1 MKKTIAI
8 VLAFILVLLLPVGV
22 LAALDYVIPAQYDQS
37 FLAGLALKYD
47 LIKNES
53 SPKLV
58 IIGGSSAAFGLDTEM
73 LEENLPYQVVNFGL
87 YATLGTKVMMDLAS
101 DYISEGD
108 IVIVAPELDPQTFSL
123 YFNAQSVWQA
133 AESDKSILT
142 GVAKD
147 NMGDMLGGYW
157 KYISGK
163 FSSYQK
169 QTPDPTGVYSLS
181 AIDANGEIDYERTEN
196 IMALGYDPNM
206 MIYLNDDLLDSAF
219 IDYVNEFA
227 ALCEKNGAKCYF
239 SFSPTNKAALDQ
251 SNTEAAVLN
260 FYDKLAKML
269 DCEVISDVNDCLYD
283 QAYFY
288 DTNFHLND
296 TGVIAHTITL
306 IRDLKRVLGDNA
318 VNTLEVPAPPQP
330 GTSAPAE
337 DSVVSEEREDMSALF
352 TYGEFANGRMI
363 TGVTD
368 EGKSKDILYTPAA
381 YDGVAVLAIAEGA
394 FDGCQATEIYLN
406 PSIIQLY
413 DGLFKNCPKLE
424 KVHIEQPVAAKLAVG
439 KHLMEGASDSVRL
452 VHATLEGFGDYYNN
466 YSWQDYADRME
477 VANLD

>member
-1 MKKTIAI
+1 MKKTIALI
-8 VLAFILVLLLPVGV
+8 LAFILVLLLPVGV

-73 LEENLPYQVVNFGL
+73 LEEHLPYEVVNFGL

-108 IVIVAPELDPQTFSL
+108 VVIVAPELDAQTFSL

-142 GVAKD
+142 GVDSD

-157 KYISGK
+157 KYITGK

-169 QTPDPTGVYSLS
+169 NAPDPTGVYSLS
-181 AIDANGEIDYERTEN
+181 AIDKNGEIEYERPEN

-206 MIYLNDDLLDSAF
+206 MITLDDSLLDSQF

-227 ALCEKNGAKCYF
+227 ADCEKKGAVCYF
-239 SFSPTNKAALDQ
+239 SFSPTNKAAMAE
-251 SNTEAAVLN
+251 SNTEATILY
-260 FYDKLAKML
+260 FYDKLAKQL
-269 DCEVISDVNDCLYD
+269 DCEIISNVNDCLYD

-306 IRDLKRVLGDNA
+306 IRDLKRVLGDA
-318 VNTLEVPAPPQP
+318 SMDTLEVPEPPQP
-330 GTSAPAE
+330 GSEEVEDTTASA
-337 DSVVSEEREDMSALF
+337 EREDMSALF
-352 TYGEFANGRMI
+352 TYGEFAGGKMI

-368 EGKSKDILYTPAA
+368 EGKSKEILYTPAA
-381 YDGVAVLAIAEGA
+381 YEGTPVLAIAEGA
-394 FDGCQATEIYLN
+394 FDGCSAVEIYLN
-406 PSIIQLY
+406 PSIVQLY
-413 DGLFKNCPKLE
+413 DGLFKNCANLE

-439 KHLMEGASDSVRL
+439 KNLMDGASDSVRL

-477 VANLD
+477 IANQ

>member
-1 MKKTIAI
+1 MKKTICI

-22 LAALDYVIPAQYDQS
+22 LAVLDAAIPAQYDQS

-58 IIGGSSAAFGLDTEM
+58 IIGGSSAAFGLDTEL
-73 LEENLPYQVVNFGL
+73 LEEHLPYEVVNFGL

-101 DYISEGD
+101 DYIEEGD
-108 IVIVAPELDPQTFSL
+108 VVIVAPELDPQTFSL

-133 AESDKSILT
+133 AESDKSILS
-142 GVAKD
+142 GVASD

-157 KYISGK
+157 KYIAGK

-169 QTPDPTGVYSLS
+169 NTPDPTGVYSLS

-206 MIYLNDDLLDSAF
+206 MINLNDSLMDSAF
-219 IDYVNEFA
+219 IDYVNDFTA
-227 ALCEKNGAKCYF
+227 ACEKKGAVCYF
-239 SFSPTNKAALDQ
+239 SFSPTNKAAL
-251 SNTEAAVLN
+251 SETNTESTILA
-260 FYDKLAKML
+260 FYDKLAKQL
-269 DCEVISDVNDCLYD
+269 DCEVISNINDCLYD

-296 TGVIAHTITL
+296 TGVIAHSITL

-318 VNTLEVPAPPQP
+318 VNTLEVPEPPQP
-330 GTSAPAE
+330 GTSAVVGE
-337 DSVVSEEREDMSALF
+337 DATVSEEREDMSALF

-368 EGKSKDILYTPAA
+368 EGKAKEILYTPAA

-394 FDGCQATEIYLN
+394 FDGCQAAEIYLN

-413 DGLFKNCPKLE
+413 DG
-424 KVHIEQPVAAKLAVG
+424 
-439 KHLMEGASDSVRL
+439 
-452 VHATLEGFGDYYNN
+452 
-466 YSWQDYADRME
+466 
-477 VANLD
+477 